1 MLCLPRRAPIQLCP
15 RICGQL
21 SAHVCERWRFL
32 IKTRWVDGTAAHKM
46 RKMLSALSNCMNK
59 FSRPIAA
66 YRCATVRIDCKGS
79 SQHHYRLANDVQATK
94 RLRTSRICGDN
105 GRQGQQRAVLARDA
119 VCGEFSVGRGRTTG
133 GPLEPH
139 RCCGRR
145 PSQSAF
151 ERERRAAATARRSL
165 SRHGHAIVATWSS
178 IEEAFKHASV
188 FQTQTPSTSSRPSR
202 GSSRAS
208 RPRTRWAC

>member
-1 MLCLPRRAPIQLCP
+1 MLCLPRRARRFSCV
-15 RICGQL
+15 RG
-21 SAHVCERWRFL
+21 SAVNSVRTYVSAGFSNKYALCERQQR
-32 IKTRWVDGTAAHKM
+32 GTVKCSQQ
-46 RKMLSALSNCMNK
+46 LNK
-59 FSRPIAA
+59 FSRQIAA
-66 YRCATVRIDCKGS
+66 YRCATVRIDCKRS
-79 SQHHYRLANDVQATK
+79 SQHRYWLANDLQASK

-151 ERERRAAATARRSL
+151 ERERRAAATARRSV

-178 IEEAFKHASV
+178 IEEAFKHATG

>member
-1 MLCLPRRAPIQLCP
+1 MCALAFSNKDALCGRQQRT
-15 RICGQL
+15 
-21 SAHVCERWRFL
+21 S
-32 IKTRWVDGTAAHKM
+32 KY
-46 RKMLSALSNCMNK
+46 ALSILINK
-59 FSRPIAA
+59 FSRQIAA
-66 YRCATVRIDCKGS
+66 YRCATVRIDCKRS
-79 SQHHYRLANDVQATK
+79 SQHRYRLANDVQATK

-151 ERERRAAATARRSL
+151 ERERRAAATARRSV